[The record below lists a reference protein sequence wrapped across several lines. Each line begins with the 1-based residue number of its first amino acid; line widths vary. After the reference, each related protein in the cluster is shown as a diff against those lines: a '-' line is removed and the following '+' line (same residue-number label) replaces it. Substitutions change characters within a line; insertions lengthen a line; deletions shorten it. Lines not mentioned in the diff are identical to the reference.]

1 MSIRT
6 RRLVARRSPGG
17 GGWPGLVGDLGV
29 RGAVAIVL
37 VSGRGPGLKA
47 VRTAAAVKLR
57 EGTPPRLVP
66 DRVFAMDAPSF
77 RDTEVSGSARSADRR
92 GGHRATG
99 RR

>member
-1 MSIRT
+1 MDGGRAGGGPRGGGAAVKGRART
-6 RRLVARRSPGG
+6 LVARRSPGG
-17 GGWPGLVGDLGV
+17 AGWAGLVGDLGV
-29 RGAVAIVL
+29 RGAVPVVL

-77 RDTEVSGSARSADRR
+77 REA
-92 GGHRATG
+92 
-99 RR
+99 